1 VSLDKWIKNDED
13 NKKVKK
19 KPPPK
24 KEKVEEAIEE
34 FEFQPA
40 EVDLIKDSRLLT
52 KFALTCSD
60 SKCKYKKTLKKK
72 TLKDKDKICPRCKKE
87 MKIKILDN

>member
-1 VSLDKWIKNDED
+1 MSLDKWIKNDEN

-19 KPPPK
+19 KLPPK
-24 KEKVEEAIEE
+24 KEKVEETIEE
-34 FEFQPA
+34 FEFQPP
-40 EVDLIKDSRLLT
+40 EVGSIKDSRLLT

-72 TLKDKDKICPRCKKE
+72 TLKDKDKICPRCKGE
-87 MKIKILDN
+87 MKIKIFDN

>member
-1 VSLDKWIKNDED
+1 MSLDKWIKNDED

-19 KPPPK
+19 KLPPK
-24 KEKVEEAIEE
+24 KEKVEETIEE
-34 FEFQPA
+34 FEFQPP
-40 EVDLIKDSRLLT
+40 EVDIIKDSRLLT

-87 MKIKILDN
+87 MKIKILSN